1 MGDPAGIGPEVIV
14 KALARPGVRR
24 LCRPLV
30 IGSPEV
36 LAKTVSALKAP
47 LKVRSVDLSGFEA
60 PDGVVPVLDPLP
72 QPLGR
77 FVPGKVSR
85 ETGAA
90 QAVYVEEAVERA
102 LGGSIAAIVTA
113 PINKEAINLA
123 GFSYPRHTEILAE
136 LTGATEV
143 GLMIVGGAPRIFFFS
158 IPSAVHVGPS
168 ALLT

>member
-14 KALARPGVRR
+14 KALTHPGVRR

-36 LAKTVSALKAP
+36 LARMVSALKAP

-77 FVPGKVSR
+77 VVPGNVAQ
-85 ETGAA
+85 ETGAG
-90 QAVYVEEAVERA
+90 QAVYVEGAGGRA
-102 LGGSIAAIVTA
+102 LGGSVA
-113 PINKEAINLA
+113 
-123 GFSYPRHTEILAE
+123 
-136 LTGATEV
+136 
-143 GLMIVGGAPRIFFFS
+143 
-158 IPSAVHVGPS
+158 
-168 ALLT
+168 